1 MHIFYPTAQES
12 WNHNLSNVAMMTQ
25 FPASGVANQ
34 RVFITEIQKNVL
46 VPFRNFYLPMVLVI
60 TVVVALTNFNTPLTR
75 STDVEL
81 REGGKGGGVKG
92 VQGRP
97 HSVDHEW
104 VSGVSDEKYGCF
116 TWTFTLLASLST
128 FTSNLCSFSWFLETS
143 RLFMRGLLNRPPSR
157 TAVCEIYSRILLY
170 ISPLVFIH
178 GFPRLLP

>member
-25 FPASGVANQ
+25 FPASGVANE

-60 TVVVALTNFNTPLTR
+60 TAVVALTNFNTPLTR

-81 REGGKGGGVKG
+81 RGGGAVKG
-92 VQGRP
+92 VQGRH
-97 HSVDHEW
+97 HSIDHEW
-104 VSGVSDEKYGCF
+104 VSVVSDEKYGCF

-128 FTSNLCSFSWFLETS
+128 FTSNLCSFSWFLETA

-157 TAVCEIYSRILLY
+157 TAVCAIYSRILLY